1 MSSTPTVHAASAPH
15 PPGRLLETATLGGGC
30 FWCTEEVL
38 SELQGVES
46 VMPGYSG
53 GSVPDP
59 SYEDVCEGDTGH
71 AEVVQVV
78 FDPRVL
84 SFDDLL
90 RIFFSVHDPTTLN
103 RQGNDTGTQ
112 YRSIIL
118 YHSPEQ
124 KASAE
129 KVMREVEKEQLWDD
143 PLVTQLEP
151 FLAFFPA
158 EEYHRNYY
166 KRNPGQGYCRAIIAP
181 KVAKFRKHHF
191 QRLKREVTNP

>member
-1 MSSTPTVHAASAPH
+1 MTSTPSARAGSASAA
-15 PPGRLLETATLGGGC
+15 PGSAREVATLGGGC
-30 FWCTEEVL
+30 FWCTEEVF
-38 SELQGVES
+38 SELQGVEG
-46 VMPGYSG
+46 VLPGYSG
-53 GSVPDP
+53 GTVPHP
-59 SYEDVCEGDTGH
+59 TYEDVCEGDTGH
-71 AEVVQVV
+71 AEVVQVT

-84 SFDDLL
+84 SYEDLL
-90 RIFFSVHDPTTLN
+90 RIFFTVHDPTTVN

-129 KVMREVEKEQLWDD
+129 RVMREVEKEQIWDD
-143 PLVTQLEP
+143 PLVTQVEP
-151 FLAFFPA
+151 YLAFFPA

-181 KVAKFRKHHF
+181 KVAKFRKHYF